1 MWNLKIESQK
11 TVKNFFFFFKS
22 EAFLVRAANIYNFY
36 VLLIELQIPL

>member
-11 TVKNFFFFFKS
+11 TVKNFFFLKS